1 MKLILIPAVL
11 LALLPAAPVRFESD
25 GVRVGDDV
33 VTGKA
38 ISLKSAGTLPI
49 LVSGSTLENLS
60 SANQALEVAIL
71 DKTVLLD
78 VGIRLDRQ
86 GEGYR
91 LSTHGPAFS
100 VESGGKSITG
110 PDALSF
116 KVTDKGFDFG
126 KQGTLEGSSLTAKV
140 AAKLQAQPQDPPP
153 IPQTD
158 FTRRRR
164 PSEEN
169 RPGGIMRR
177 VFGVG
182 DSTIWSEAGDGTSIR
197 MLEHV
202 TPTGSR

>member
-11 LALLPAAPVRFESD
+11 LALLPATPVRFESE
-25 GVRVGDDV
+25 GVRVGEEV
-33 VTGKA
+33 VTERA
-38 ISLKSAGTLPI
+38 ISLKSAGALPI

-60 SANQALEVAIL
+60 STNQALEVAIA

-91 LSTHGPAFS
+91 LSTHGPAFR
-100 VESGGKSITG
+100 VEAGGKSIAGQEPVT
-110 PDALSF
+110 F

-126 KQGTLEGSSLTAKV
+126 KQGTLEGSVFTAKV
-140 AAKLQAQPQDPPP
+140 AAKVLAETQDPAPLAP
-153 IPQTD
+153 TD
-158 FTRRRR
+158 FSRRRR
-164 PSEEN
+164 PTEEN
-169 RPGGIMRR
+169 RPPGIMRR

-182 DSTIWSEAGDGTSIR
+182 DATIWSEAGEGTSIR

-202 TPTGSR
+202 TPTGSH